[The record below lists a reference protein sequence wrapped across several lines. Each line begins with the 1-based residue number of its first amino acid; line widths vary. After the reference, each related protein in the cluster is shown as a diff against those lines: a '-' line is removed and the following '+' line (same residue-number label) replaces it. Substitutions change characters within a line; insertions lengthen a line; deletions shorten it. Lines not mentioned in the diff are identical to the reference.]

1 MDKNR
6 RENFFKARK
15 QVGTPALKVK
25 ASLLTLLAVVAV
37 SCVKLDT
44 APYDRETD
52 LTYWEKTESAL
63 ESVNACYPTM
73 VSAEELL
80 YADAMSDNAY
90 TKVTNTLN
98 QAIGNGTYS
107 TAHSYV
113 KAVWDSRYAG
123 IRVCNKLLNNIDKVP
138 GLSNEL
144 RERYRGEARVIRDFH
159 YFELFSKFGDVP
171 YFTHEI
177 SISESQKIGRTP
189 KAEVVEKLLTDL
201 DEVIDSDCLPGSYG
215 AADQGRITCWAAMAV
230 KARILLFEGRWEELK
245 KVTGRIMEEGPFR
258 LFPDY
263 GGLFETANENNS
275 EVILD
280 LQYISPD
287 REQNEQYE
295 FLPPSL
301 GGYAQLA
308 PLQELVDDYVML
320 NGKGI
325 RESGSGYNE
334 SQPYLNRDP
343 RLAATIVYTGN
354 SYPMAD
360 GTEHLVNC
368 DKGGGR
374 DGFGYSSDCSP
385 TGFYIKKYWDK
396 TYRNTFMSGLNM
408 ILFRYADVLLM
419 HAEALVE
426 LGQFDASAWNKT
438 IRLIR
443 ERAGFTETA
452 ALDFPGG
459 SQENLR
465 NIVRRERR
473 CELAL
478 EGLRHK
484 DIIRY
489 RIAEDVLNGWCHG
502 LKTGETVGTD
512 NGYVRVENRIF
523 NPSKHYLWP
532 IPQNERDLNKNLLQ
546 NPNW

>member
-1 MDKNR
+1 MT
-6 RENFFKARK
+6 
-15 QVGTPALKVK
+15 V
-25 ASLLTLLAVVAV
+25 LAVAAV
-37 SCVKLDT
+37 SCVDLDT

-52 LTYWEKTESAL
+52 LTYWEKPEAAINAL
-63 ESVNACYPTM
+63 NACYPTLI
-73 VSAEELL
+73 SAEELL

-90 TKVTNTLN
+90 TKVNNTLN
-98 QAIGNGTYS
+98 QAIGNGSYS

-113 KAVWDSRYAG
+113 KLVWDSRYAG

-138 GLSNEL
+138 GLTDEL
-144 RERYRGEARVIRDFH
+144 RERYRGEARVIRDYH
-159 YFELFSKFGDVP
+159 YFELISKYGDVP

-177 SISESQKIGRTP
+177 SIAQSQKIGRTA
-189 KAEVVEKLLTDL
+189 KAEIVEKLLTDL
-201 DEVIDSDCLPGSYG
+201 DEVINSNCLMESGG
-215 AADQGRITCWAAMAV
+215 EADKGRITRWAAMAM
-230 KARILLFEGRWEELK
+230 KARILLFEGRWTELK
-245 KVTGRIMEEGPFR
+245 DVTGHIISDGPFS
-258 LFPDY
+258 LYPSY
-263 GGLFETANENNS
+263 SGLFEVANENNQ

-308 PLQELVDDYVML
+308 PLQELVEDYIML

-325 RESGSGYNE
+325 HEAGSGYSE
-334 SQPYLNRDP
+334 TQPFVKRDP
-343 RLAATIVYTGN
+343 RLAATVVYTGN
-354 SYPMAD
+354 SYSLND
-360 GTEHLVNC
+360 GTEHIVNC
-368 DKGGGR
+368 DKGSDP
-374 DGFGYSSDCSP
+374 DGYGYSSNCSP
-385 TGFYIKKYWDK
+385 TGYYIKKYWDK
-396 TYRNTFMSGLNM
+396 TYRNTHLSGLNM

-426 LGQFDASAWNKT
+426 LGQFDATAWNKT

-443 ERAGFTETA
+443 ERAGFTDAA

-459 SQENLR
+459 SAEELR
-465 NIVRRERR
+465 NTVRRERR

-484 DIIRY
+484 DIIRWKT
-489 RIAEDVLNGWCHG
+489 AETVLNGWCHG
-502 LKTGETVGTD
+502 LKTGETIGTD
-512 NGYVRVENRIF
+512 NGYVRVEKRVF
-523 NPSKHYLWP
+523 NAAKHYLWP
-532 IPQNERDLNKNLLQ
+532 IPQNERDLNKNLTQ

>member
-1 MDKNR
+1 MEMKKNI
-6 RENFFKARK
+6 
-15 QVGTPALKVK
+15 LKTT
-25 ASLLTLLAVVAV
+25 LLTVLSVVAGA
-37 SCVKLDT
+37 CVDLDT

-52 LTYWEKTESAL
+52 LTYWEKPGSAL
-63 ESVNACYPTM
+63 EAVNACYPTM
-73 VSAEELL
+73 ISAEELL

-90 TKVTNTLN
+90 TKVSNTLN

-113 KAVWDSRYAG
+113 KLVWDSRYAG
-123 IRVCNKLLNNIDKVP
+123 IRVCNKLLDNVDKVP
-138 GLSNEL
+138 GVSDEL
-144 RERYRGEARVIRDFH
+144 RARYKGEARVIRDFH
-159 YFELFSKFGDVP
+159 YFELLSKFGDIP
-171 YFTHEI
+171 YFTREI
-177 SISESQKIGRTP
+177 SIAQSQKIGRTP
-189 KAEVVEKLLTDL
+189 KAEVVENLLTDL
-201 DEVIDSDCLPGSYG
+201 DEVIGSDCLPESYSE
-215 AADQGRITCWAAMAV
+215 ADKGRITRWAAMAL
-230 KARILLFEGRWEELK
+230 KARILLFEGRWTELK
-245 KVTGRIMEEGPFR
+245 EVSGRIMKDGPFS

-263 GGLFETANENNS
+263 GGLFEVTNENNQ
-275 EVILD
+275 EIILD

-325 RESGSGYNE
+325 REDGSGYIE
-334 SQPYLNRDP
+334 SQPYVNRDP

-354 SYPMAD
+354 TYPMND
-360 GTEHLVNC
+360 GTEHVVNC

-408 ILFRYADVLLM
+408 ILFRYADILLM
-419 HAEALVE
+419 NAEASVE
-426 LGQFDASAWNKT
+426 LGQFDAAVWNNT
-438 IRLIR
+438 IRPIR
-443 ERAGFTETA
+443 ERAGFTTAA

-459 SQENLR
+459 SQSSLR
-465 NIVRRERR
+465 NMIRRERR

-484 DIIRY
+484 DIIRWKT
-489 RIAEDVLNGWCHG
+489 AETVLNGWCHG
-502 LKTGETVGTD
+502 LKTGDVVGTD
-512 NGYVRVENRIF
+512 NGYVRVENRTF
-523 NPSKHYLWP
+523 DAGKHYLWP
-532 IPQNERDLNKNLLQ
+532 IPQNERDLNKNLTQ
-546 NPNW
+546 NPGW